1 VKLVG
6 ISGIRGGSVWI
17 TKLIILKQTVRTRKI
32 ADFYVGIMSLRKDTA
47 LSALGLRM
55 RRVNC

>member
-6 ISGIRGGSVWI
+6 ISGIRGGNVWT
-17 TKLIILKQTVRTRKI
+17 TKLIILKQTVRRRKI
-32 ADFYVGIMSLRKDTA
+32 ADFYAGIMSLRKDTT